1 MTIVRFFKKGLD
13 FYQIE
18 CDGHTDYGVSGED
31 IVCAALS
38 SIVQTAVLGIL
49 QIAGVN
55 ADFEKNDEKA
65 YLKMT
70 LPDKITDRQKHD
82 ADVIL
87 KTLYLGVSDLY
98 LGYSDF
104 IQLEVI

>member
-1 MTIVRFFKKGLD
+1 V
-13 FYQIE
+13 E
-18 CDGHTDYGVSGED
+18 CDGHTDYGAQGED

-49 QIAGVN
+49 QVAGIN
-55 ADFEKNDEKA
+55 AEFEKDDGKG

-70 LPDKITDRQKHD
+70 LPDKLTERQRHD

-87 KTLYLGVSDLY
+87 DTLCLGVSDLHE
-98 LGYSDF
+98 GYSDF
-104 IQLEVI
+104 VELEVF